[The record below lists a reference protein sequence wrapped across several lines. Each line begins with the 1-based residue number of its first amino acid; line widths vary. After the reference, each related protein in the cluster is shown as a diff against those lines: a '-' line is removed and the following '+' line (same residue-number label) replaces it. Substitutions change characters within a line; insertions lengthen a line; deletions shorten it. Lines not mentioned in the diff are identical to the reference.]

1 LEAINPTLWT
11 EAFFPGRRYGHNTS
25 NIVETQNNILKL
37 DREFPILTLLD
48 SIYHRVMEKRAL
60 RSQTA
65 AKLVESGKPTAPYV
79 KAILRDARQSALAN
93 ETQISSITEARV
105 VQPNKSTY
113 VVNLANGT
121 CTCKHFQNSGIPCG
135 HALSTI
141 HKLGHSVLNYLPDN
155 SSSGTWAI
163 TYTETLPP
171 INTSQLQIIPED
183 PCYPPITR
191 APRGRPPKERI
202 RKGIRRQATDRVN
215 ASSRCRTCGQTGHNK
230 LKCRQPHQ

>member
-1 LEAINPTLWT
+1 VILNQRVPRPACPFTD
-11 EAFFPGRRYGHNTS
+11 TS

-37 DREFPILTLLD
+37 NRKLLILTLLD
-48 SIYHRVMEKRAL
+48 FIYHRVMEKRAL
-60 RSQTA
+60 RSQIA

-79 KAILRDARQSALAN
+79 EEILQDAKQPALAN

-121 CTCKHFQNSGIPCG
+121 CTCKHFQNSGIFCG
-135 HALSTI
+135 HAFSTI
-141 HKLGHSVLNYLPDN
+141 HKLEHSVLNYLPNN

-163 TYTETLPP
+163 IYTETLPS
-171 INTSQLQIIPED
+171 INTSQLQITLDD

-191 APRGRPPKERI
+191 APRGRPPK
-202 RKGIRRQATDRVN
+202 
-215 ASSRCRTCGQTGHNK
+215 
-230 LKCRQPHQ
+230 